1 MKIVLGCDPEAF
13 LADTNGVLRSSI
25 GKVGGSKYHP
35 MPLPIGDGYA
45 VQEDNVAI
53 EFNIPPASSAAE
65 FVSSITKTLTFLG
78 DDMQERYGYK
88 IVNVSAAS
96 FLPEELDNPAALEF
110 GCEPD
115 YNAWTSSKNPRPK
128 AEDSSLRSCG
138 GHIHIGFDREALR
151 TEDVMKCMDTYVGI
165 PSLFMDE
172 GDLRRNLYGGPGA
185 YRDKPYGGEYRT
197 LSNFWIFKESLI
209 KWAWDNTIRAVTS
222 VGSQIDSINADGAL
236 IQKAIKTNDKDIA
249 RHLVDKYKLEVLHV

>member
-1 MKIVLGCDPEAF
+1 
-13 LADTNGVLRSSI
+13 
-25 GKVGGSKYHP
+25 
-35 MPLPIGDGYA
+35 MPLPIGEGYA

-65 FVSSITKTLTFLG
+65 FVASIQKTLTFLS

-128 AEDSSLRSCG
+128 AGNSSLRSCG
-138 GHIHIGFDREALR
+138 GHIHIGFDRDVLR
-151 TEDVMKCMDTYVGI
+151 TEDVIKSMDLHVGI
-165 PSLFMDE
+165 PSILMDNGE
-172 GDLRRNLYGGPGA
+172 LRKQLYGKAGA

-197 LSNFWIFKESLI
+197 PSNFWIFKESLI
-209 KWAWDNTIRAVTS
+209 NWAWNNTVRAVTS
-222 VGSQIDSINADGAL
+222 VGSQIDSINADGVL
-236 IQKAIKTNDKDIA
+236 IQQAINNNDRA
-249 RHLVDKYKLEVLHV
+249 LASFMVDKYKLEVLNV